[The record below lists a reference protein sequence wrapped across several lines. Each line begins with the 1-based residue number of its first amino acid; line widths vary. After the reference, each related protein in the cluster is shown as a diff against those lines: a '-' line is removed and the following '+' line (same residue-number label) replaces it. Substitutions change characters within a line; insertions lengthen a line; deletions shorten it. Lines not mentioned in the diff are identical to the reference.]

1 MSQQVGLDAAFA
13 KACQML
19 GEAQVLAALT
29 AEATAA
35 LLAEKDAETER
46 LTGERDELLHQADR
60 APDR

>member
-29 AEATAA
+29 AEATGE
-35 LLAEKDAETER
+35 LLAEKDAEIAR
-46 LTGERDELLHQADR
+46 LTPEPD
-60 APDR
+60 AP